1 MPAPPSMSEMQSARA
16 FENSLFISPQP
27 LSNRSFQLVYRRLN
41 ENSSVAGKNSFSLAQ
56 TAAKRGKS
64 TGLQRVH
71 CRRLLTDNRADLLGV
86 HSYKELENQ
95 YLSLR
100 LGELREPLP
109 QVHALRPRAPGS
121 DSATATGSFFAAARP
136 NTRAGRSVTLLR
148 ATTRCFR
155 VVRR

>member
-100 LGELREPLP
+100 LGELRERLT
-109 QVHALRPRAPGS
+109 QVHALRR
-121 DSATATGSFFAAARP
+121 
-136 NTRAGRSVTLLR
+136 RAGVGFGDGDRLVLCGST
-148 ATTRCFR
+148 AEHP
-155 VVRR
+155 RRKVGHAAQGHHAMF